1 MNKNTPTA
9 KGVRTFIQAVPGFF
23 IGLALTVWAVPG
35 VREAVFNYMQHE
47 GMALLALLFS
57 GAFFTGLISFF
68 QNRVEDRGTA
78 K

>member
-1 MNKNTPTA
+1 MDKNTPTA

-23 IGLALTVWAVPG
+23 IGLAVVVWAVPG
-35 VREAVFNYMQHE
+35 VQEAVSAYVRNE
-47 GMALLALLFS
+47 GAGMLALLFS

-68 QNRVEDRGTA
+68 QNKVEDRN